1 MAFDKNKM
9 KTRRLKLFFAS
20 AFFCLAVA
28 GCTTEAR
35 MSVYK
40 ELLIEARWLR
50 NIHLPSPGEPDS
62 YLLNFLE
69 SGTVKIYQIFD
80 GDVREDT
87 VRELRYIYDPDMA
100 SMAVEEYG
108 LYEVKEINTE
118 RIVLSGTGHEVVL
131 ERYKDKDP
139 VEEEDNKD

>member
-1 MAFDKNKM
+1 M
-9 KTRRLKLFFAS
+9 KTRRLKLLLAS

-28 GCTTEAR
+28 GCAAEAQ

-40 ELLIEARWLR
+40 ELLIEVRWLR
-50 NIHLPSPGEPDS
+50 NIQFPAPGDPDS

-69 SGTVKIYQIFD
+69 SGSVRIYQIF
-80 GDVREDT
+80 GGEVREDT

-108 LYEVKEINTE
+108 LYEVKEINVD
-118 RIVLSGTGHEVVL
+118 RIVLSGMGHEVVL

-139 VEEEDNKD
+139 VEEENDNKN

>member
-1 MAFDKNKM
+1 M
-9 KTRRLKLFFAS
+9 KTRRLKVLFAS
-20 AFFCLAVA
+20 TFFCLAVA
-28 GCTTEAR
+28 GCTAEAG

-50 NIHLPSPGEPDS
+50 NIQSPASGEPDS

-69 SGTVKIYQIFD
+69 SGTVKIYQIF
-80 GDVREDT
+80 GDEVREDT

-100 SMAVEEYG
+100 GMAVEEYG
-108 LYEVKEINTE
+108 LYEVKEINTD
-118 RIVLSGTGHEVVL
+118 RIVLSAPAREVIL

-139 VEEEDNKD
+139 VEEEEKKE